1 MATELHRPPP
11 RASRIG
17 KGTTGPGERLRKA
30 DRRAQI
36 LLELKFRPHVRI
48 AELAERFNVSAE
60 TVRRDLDGLSADGL
74 ISRAHGGALAPGH
87 GGFPGFDER
96 NRERL
101 KERERI
107 GRFAACHISPGA
119 TLMVDSGS
127 TTLQFARFLAIAGTP
142 CTVITNSLT
151 IATTLGE
158 GGAAE
163 VILCPGD
170 YLASETAVVGTETVD
185 FLRRHRADMA
195 IIGASGLMPDGPVE
209 TVRGFVDVKRAMIGR
224 CAERSLLVDREKFDR
239 SGFATVAPLRDL
251 TRIVVDRKPSG
262 ALSEA
267 IGVAGVEI
275 LLAGREHQ

>member
-11 RASRIG
+11 RVSSIG

-107 GRFAACHISPGA
+107 GRFAARLVSPGA

-209 TVRGFVDVKRAMIGR
+209 TVRGFVDLKRAMIGR

-251 TRIVVDRKPSG
+251 TRIVVDREPSG
-262 ALSEA
+262 ALSDA
-267 IGVAGVEI
+267 IAVAGVEI